1 MNQTSKNYKDEQ
13 VFLLNLDRVLESE
26 ELPSYVVKAAQY
38 LKSNNYLSA
47 GEFFCKLDD
56 VEVYELSN
64 AFDNIRSKN
73 YRQFTIN
80 DSQQEKDLK
89 VITLLCFLLAAGEG
103 EVGLNPD
110 LLPGLMTNLELL
122 AIVENLYRK
131 QTVEVFHQNYS
142 LFDVSKPIAKKKD

>member
-1 MNQTSKNYKDEQ
+1 MNEHDDGEQ
-13 VFLLNLDRVLESE
+13 IFLLDLDRILKSE
-26 ELPSYVVKAAQY
+26 ELPSYVIKAAQH
-38 LKSNNYLSA
+38 LKSNSYLPA

-73 YRQFTIN
+73 YRQFTIS
-80 DSQQEKDLK
+80 DSQQETDLK
-89 VITLLCFLLAAGEG
+89 TIALLCFLLAAGEG

-110 LLPGLMTNLELL
+110 LLPSLMTNLEVLT
-122 AIVENLYRK
+122 IVENLHRK

>member
-1 MNQTSKNYKDEQ
+1 MNKHRDDEQ
-13 VFLLNLDRVLESE
+13 VFLLDLDRILKSE
-26 ELPSYVVKAAQY
+26 ELPGYVIKAAQH
-38 LKSNNYLSA
+38 LKSNSYLPA

-73 YRQFTIN
+73 YRQFTIS
-80 DSQQEKDLK
+80 DSQQATDLK
-89 VITLLCFLLAAGEG
+89 TIALLCFLLATGEG

-110 LLPGLMTNLELL
+110 LLPSLMTNLEVLT
-122 AIVENLYRK
+122 IVENLHRK

-142 LFDVSKPIAKKKD
+142 LFDVSKPIAKKKY